1 MAKAKAV
8 DPVGQFLTLAARR
21 HRVRSAALLSE
32 LGLFPGQ
39 DQVLRAL
46 SVEDGRTMGQIAELL
61 SIRPPTAS
69 KMVSRMETQGLL
81 ARRER
86 DSDGR
91 LVAVFIT
98 DAGQT
103 RLAEIDRIAKRV
115 EKEALNGLDDKD
127 MRRLRRLLKKV
138 SRNLSREPNLSAD
151 EAEDAEDVDD

>member
-1 MAKAKAV
+1 MAKTKAV
-8 DPVGQFLTLAARR
+8 DPVGQMLTLAARR

-46 SVEDGRTMGQIAELL
+46 SIEDGRTMGQIADLL

-86 DSDGR
+86 DNDGR
-91 LVAVFIT
+91 LVAVYIT
-98 DAGQT
+98 ESGQT

-115 EKEALNGLDDKD
+115 EREALSGLDDKD

-138 SRNLSREPNLSAD
+138 ARNLSREPDASGDDGDDAD
-151 EAEDAEDVDD
+151 DNDD